1 MLLSESANTKRV
13 SAPLVLQTVI
23 PFLPVPE
30 ITRSST
36 SPLPPVELGPRY
48 NLPLVSKVAAV
59 TVEVAAFVFITMAS
73 FPSNVVVPRLSP
85 SELLEPYKVPI

>member
-1 MLLSESANTKRV
+1 MLLSASANTKRV

-48 NLPLVSKVAAV
+48 NLPLVSKVAADIKSLKPV
-59 TVEVAAFVFITMAS
+59 
-73 FPSNVVVPRLSP
+73 
-85 SELLEPYKVPI
+85 EPYKAKGIKEKDQYVIRKEGKKK